1 MLLISEEAN
10 HPLRSSEE
18 IGNSPRDFAMND
30 FNYQRESD
38 QEMGN
43 DSASSPS
50 PRELHVFLLLVR
62 SVRYSLPR

>member
-18 IGNSPRDFAMND
+18 IGNSQGDFATND
-30 FNYQRESD
+30 SNYQRESG
-38 QEMGN
+38 QETVN
-43 DSASSPS
+43 DSTYSPS
-50 PRELHVFLLLVR
+50 PRELHAILLFVR